1 MKLLKNLSFLV
12 VMTTLLTSCVSSK
25 KFKTL
30 EQEHILLR
38 KELSQCKAKEAEA
51 LKTAVDEKAE
61 YDEKIRVITASKTT
75 LETEITAL
83 KKEKEDLE
91 TRINTLIYD
100 QANQS
105 STMAAEFK
113 RLNEELTKKEEE
125 LSVKEEAVVKA
136 QADLQKAQTDL
147 AKAQD
152 VLAEKEK
159 TNATLEA
166 SLKEREKRVN
176 ELEAAIQA
184 QDAKSKALKDRLAN
198 ALLGFNESD
207 LTVEQRNGKVYISL
221 SQDLLFASGSANINS
236 NGKAALAKLAEVM
249 IKNPDIDITIEGHT
263 DNVPFRGRG
272 DIKDNWDLSVLRSTA
287 IVRELIKNGVN
298 PKQILA
304 SGRGEHFP
312 IADNSTKDGKAKNR
326 RSEIILSPKL
336 DELFNIINQ

>member
-1 MKLLKNLSFLV
+1 MKLMKILCSIALIAIVS
-12 VMTTLLTSCVSSK
+12 TSCVSTK
-25 KFKTL
+25 KYRAL
-30 EQEHILLR
+30 EQEQVLLR
-38 KELSQCKAKEAEA
+38 QKLNEAKLANEKTLKA
-51 LKTAVDEKAE
+51 AVDEKADFVE
-61 YDEKIRVITASKTT
+61 QIRVIEAAKSG
-75 LETEITAL
+75 LEMEVATL

-91 TRINTLIYD
+91 IRINTLIYD
-100 QANQS
+100 QENQS

-113 RLNEELTKKEEE
+113 RLNEELTAKEQE
-125 LSVKEEAVVKA
+125 LMSKQGAVEIA
-136 QADLQKAQTDL
+136 QSELEIAQKAL
-147 AKAQD
+147 AA
-152 VLAEKEK
+152 KEK
-159 TNATLEA
+159 LNAELAT
-166 SLKEREKRVN
+166 SLQEREKRVN

-184 QDAKSKALKDRLAN
+184 QESKSKALKDRLAK

-221 SQDLLFASGSANINS
+221 SQELLFASGSATINT

-287 IVRELIKNGVN
+287 IVRELIKNGVA

-312 IADNSTKDGKAKNR
+312 IAENSTKEGRAKNR

-336 DELFNIINQ
+336 DELYDIIKQ